1 MAQVYDEVTT
11 YSEVEY
17 QDNRRLL
24 RAVSEKPRR

>member
-1 MAQVYDEVTT
+1 MAQGYDEVTT

-17 QDNRRLL
+17 QDDRRLL